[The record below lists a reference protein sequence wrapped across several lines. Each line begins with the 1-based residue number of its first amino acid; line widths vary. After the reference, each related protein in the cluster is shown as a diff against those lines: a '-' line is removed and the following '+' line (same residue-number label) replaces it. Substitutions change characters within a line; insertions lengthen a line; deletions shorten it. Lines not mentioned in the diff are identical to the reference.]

1 MFINY
6 ILKYLIKNLNHF
18 LRIIIQ
24 IYFYKVKSSILNLWI
39 LDIFIYLKIVFYS
52 KDYFYFNKQ

>member
-24 IYFYKVKSSILNLWI
+24 IYFYKVKPSILNLWI